1 MVMFFLIFFV
11 IGKETSVIVDVG
23 GFSGQ
28 VMQLLSEHLPT
39 LTCINFDLPA
49 VIEKVN
55 PIANIKMVAG
65 DMFKVETLP
74 KCDIIFTK
82 YILHDW
88 SDDKCIEFLQN
99 FHKVLPDDGLF
110 MSVSCQL
117 PETAEERFRWP
128 FGKDMIMLLLFGQA
142 RERTLTE
149 YRYLFEKSG
158 FKLKKTVM
166 IGKEEIPYVLMIA
179 SKSSLHKK

>member
-1 MVMFFLIFFV
+1 MVTFFLIYFL
-11 IGKETSVIVDVG
+11 IGKESSVIVDVG
-23 GFSGQ
+23 GLFGQ
-28 VMQLLSEHLPT
+28 VVHLLSEHLPT
-39 LTCINFDLPA
+39 LQCINFDLPN
-49 VIEKVN
+49 VIDKVK
-55 PIANIKMVAG
+55 PIPNIKMLAG

-74 KCDIIFTK
+74 KCDIVFTK

-88 SDDKCIEFLQN
+88 NDEKCIEILQN

-110 MSVSCQL
+110 MSVSCHL
-117 PETAEERFRWP
+117 PETAEKRFRWS
-128 FGKDMIMLLLFGQA
+128 FGNDMTMMLLFGQA

-166 IGKEEIPYVLMIA
+166 IGKEEMPFVLMIA
-179 SKSSLHKK
+179 SKS

>member
-55 PIANIKMVAG
+55 AIANIKMVAG
-65 DMFKVETLP
+65 DMFKIETLP

-88 SDDKCIEFLQN
+88 RRKI
-99 FHKVLPDDGLF
+99 
-110 MSVSCQL
+110 
-117 PETAEERFRWP
+117 
-128 FGKDMIMLLLFGQA
+128 
-142 RERTLTE
+142 
-149 YRYLFEKSG
+149 
-158 FKLKKTVM
+158 
-166 IGKEEIPYVLMIA
+166 
-179 SKSSLHKK
+179 

>member
-1 MVMFFLIFFV
+1 M
-11 IGKETSVIVDVG
+11 IGKESSVIVDVG
-23 GFSGQ
+23 GLSGQ
-28 VMQLLSEHLPT
+28 VIHLLNEHLPT
-39 LTCINFDLPA
+39 LKCINFDLPD

-55 PIANIKMVAG
+55 PLPNIKMVAG

-88 SDDKCIEFLQN
+88 NDEKCIEFLQN
-99 FHKVLPDDGLF
+99 FHKVLAQDGLF
-110 MSVSCQL
+110 MSVSCHL
-117 PETAEERFRWP
+117 PEAAEERLRWS
-128 FGKDMIMLLLFGQA
+128 FGNDMTMMLLFGQA

-166 IGKEEIPYVLMIA
+166 IGKEKMPFVLMIA
-179 SKSSLHKK
+179 SKS

>member
-1 MVMFFLIFFV
+1 MT
-11 IGKETSVIVDVG
+11 GKESSVIVDVG

-39 LTCINFDLPA
+39 LKCINFDLLN

-55 PIANIKMVAG
+55 PIPNIKMVAG

-88 SDDKCIEFLQN
+88 NDERCIEFLQN

-110 MSVSCQL
+110 MSVSCHL
-117 PETAEERFRWP
+117 PEAAEERFRWP
-128 FGKDMIMLLLFGQA
+128 FGKDMNMLLLFGEG

-166 IGKEEIPYVLMIA
+166 IGKEQMPFVLMIA
-179 SKSSLHKK
+179 SKSLQCKK